1 MVLLTKKA
9 WPAIIYYLSIHSLVS
24 FGGESVTRK
33 GQILY
38 QTEQEHTQTPS
49 PQGPSPSEPNSEQS
63 EDEEDGTSGAT
74 IP

>member
-9 WPAIIYYLSIHSLVS
+9 WPAIIYLSIYSLVS
-24 FGGESVTRK
+24 FAGESAARK
-33 GQILY
+33 GQILH
-38 QTEQEHTQTPS
+38 QTEQEHTQTPT
-49 PQGPSPSEPNSEQS
+49 PQGPSPSEPYSEQS

>member
-9 WPAIIYYLSIHSLVS
+9 WPAIIYLSIYSIGS
-24 FGGESVTRK
+24 FARESPIRR
-33 GQILY
+33 GQTLQ
-38 QTEQEHTQTPS
+38 QTEQEHTQTPA
-49 PQGPSPSEPNSEQS
+49 PQGPSPSEPYSEQS